1 MYSDEE
7 KKRLMDDLLEM
18 EEFKPDTGDEGKI
31 LQDDLEK
38 YFTTGN
44 GDKEDLI
51 SRIELYLYEFRLLCR
66 KPVKIDRNQFIVYL
80 NSSLLYWDKI
90 ELVKNDF
97 DKFELEIEAVSE
109 NKDSLINL
117 TFTLHY

>member
-18 EEFKPDTGDEGKI
+18 EKFKPDTGDEGKI